1 MDDMY
6 SRMGNAIL
14 KEIRAFD
21 KEYKDKTISEDYV
34 QWYEQDENE
43 LGVISDPQFKSDD
56 LAEKEKKYF
65 EHYNTKDII
74 SSQYSNLNEVEQ
86 YFRWE
91 EDKYI
96 FNSIPQNGFNI
107 EWEMCIGL
115 EEEQKSILKWQKNIM
130 LKPCKGSL
138 I

>member
-1 MDDMY
+1 MY

-56 LAEKEKKYF
+56 LAEKEKNILNITIRK
-65 EHYNTKDII
+65 I
-74 SSQYSNLNEVEQ
+74 SYRLNIQ
-86 YFRWE
+86 
-91 EDKYI
+91 
-96 FNSIPQNGFNI
+96 
-107 EWEMCIGL
+107 
-115 EEEQKSILKWQKNIM
+115 ILMK
-130 LKPCKGSL
+130 
-138 I
+138 